1 MCVCLIS
8 DLGEPACGI
17 RVFRC
22 RIQTKVHC
30 SHSVGVS
37 DHFTSALV
45 VHAQTQQETH
55 FLLLAS
61 CCGWRFT
68 HLHSQY
74 PTSYMGLVLKSI
86 PYCTC
91 SFCFCSS
98 GCFQFRVC
106 SSLLYCLEPDG
117 FDYIYCHRHAS
128 WRGEKY
134 SLSYNCNFSF
144 PL

>member
-1 MCVCLIS
+1 MHEVLGFSVISVTFLCVCVCLIS
-8 DLGEPACGI
+8 DLGDPACGI

-22 RIQTKVHC
+22 RVQTEVHC

-37 DHFTSALV
+37 DHFTSARV

-74 PTSYMGLVLKSI
+74 PTSYIGLVLKSI

-91 SFCFCSS
+91 PFFVLL
-98 GCFQFRVC
+98 FRMFSIPC
-106 SSLLYCLEPDG
+106 LQQSSLL
-117 FDYIYCHRHAS
+117 S
-128 WRGEKY
+128 
-134 SLSYNCNFSF
+134 
-144 PL
+144 